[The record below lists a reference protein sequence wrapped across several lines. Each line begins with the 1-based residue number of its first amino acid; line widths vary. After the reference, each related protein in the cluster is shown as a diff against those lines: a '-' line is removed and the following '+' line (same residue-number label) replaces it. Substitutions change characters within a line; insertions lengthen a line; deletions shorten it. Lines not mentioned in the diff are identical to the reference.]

1 MTGRKVVLEVRGLP
15 APQGSKKAVGTR
27 KSKRTGRMVTV
38 MAESSKAVKPW
49 RAAVEAVA
57 TEAALKHGTLDGPL
71 WVHMTFTLP
80 RPARIPKLNAG
91 RPITRPDLSKLVR
104 STEDALTDSGLIAD
118 DGRIT
123 DMHVRKRYV
132 GVVEPDVL
140 TGPGVVIE
148 VAELEDQE

>member
-1 MTGRKVVLEVRGLP
+1 MKNKDVQFTVRGLP
-15 APQGSKKAVGTR
+15 APQGSKKAVGQR

-57 TEAALKHGTLDGPL
+57 AALVPRYGTFDGPL

-80 RPARIPKLNAG
+80 RPARVPKLNAG

-132 GVVEPDVL
+132 GGAEPDLL
-140 TGPGVVIE
+140 TEPGVVI
-148 VAELEDQE
+148 VVRELEPRE